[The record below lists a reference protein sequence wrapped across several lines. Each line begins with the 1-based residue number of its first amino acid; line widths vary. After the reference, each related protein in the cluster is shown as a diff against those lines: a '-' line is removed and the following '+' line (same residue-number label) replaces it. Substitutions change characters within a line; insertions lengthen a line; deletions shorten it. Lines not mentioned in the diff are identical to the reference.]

1 MKIVVLP
8 GDGIG
13 KDVASSAAD
22 VLKEV
27 VPDIELDYALIG
39 GCAYDVTCT
48 PLPEETIDKVKKA
61 DAVFLGA
68 VGGHK
73 WDRLDYNLRPETGL
87 LKIRSHMKVFAN
99 LRPIKVFKPLLD
111 SSPLKRDIIDGIDL
125 VIVRELTGG
134 IYFGTPK
141 GIELRNGVYAGY
153 NTLVYTV
160 PEIERVAKIAFSLAE
175 KRDKMLTSVDKANVL
190 ESSKLWRDTIE
201 RVSKDYPGVELNHM
215 YADNCAMQLVRD
227 PKQFDVILTQNMFGD
242 ILSDEASVIAGS
254 LGMLPSGSIG
264 DGPGLYE
271 PVHGSAPDISGT
283 DMANPIGAIMSAA
296 MMLRYSFGM
305 EGNAD
310 MIEKAIECVL
320 SRGIR
325 TPDIA
330 FRAKEMV
337 GTKKMTEYIID
348 EIGRI

>member
-13 KDVASSAAD
+13 KDVANSAAD
-22 VLKEV
+22 VLKEIV
-27 VPDIELDYALIG
+27 HDIELDYALIG
-39 GCAYDVTCT
+39 GCAYDATGT
-48 PLPEETIDKVKKA
+48 PLPDETIDKVKKA
-61 DAVFLGA
+61 DAVLMGA
-68 VGGHK
+68 VGGAK
-73 WDRLDYNLRPETGL
+73 WDKLDYNLKPEAGL

-141 GIELRNGVYAGY
+141 GIEQRDGVYAGY
-153 NTLVYTV
+153 NTLIYTT
-160 PEIERVAKIAFSLAE
+160 PEIERVARIAFSLAE
-175 KRDKMLTSVDKANVL
+175 KRDMRLTSVDKANVL
-190 ESSKLWRDTIE
+190 ESSKLWRDTVNKIAD
-201 RVSKDYPGVELNHM
+201 DYPNVEVNHI
-215 YADNCAMQLVRD
+215 YVDNCAMQLIRD
-227 PKQFDVILTQNMFGD
+227 PRQFDVILTQNLFGD
-242 ILSDEASVIAGS
+242 ILSDEASMVAGS

-264 DGPGLYE
+264 DGHGLYE
-271 PVHGSAPDISGT
+271 PVHGSAPDIAGT

-296 MMLRYSFGM
+296 MMLRHSFDM
-305 EGNAD
+305 KGNAD
-310 MIEKAIECVL
+310 QIECAIDRVL

-330 FRAKEMV
+330 FGAKEIV
-337 GTKKMTEYIID
+337 GTKKMTGYIID
-348 EIGRI
+348 EIGGI

>member
-1 MKIVVLP
+1 MKVLVLP

-13 KDVASSAAD
+13 EDVANSAAD
-22 VLKEV
+22 VLREIT
-27 VPDIELDYALIG
+27 PDIELDYALIG
-39 GCAYDVTCT
+39 GCAYDATGT
-48 PLPEETIDKVKKA
+48 PLPDETIDKVKKA
-61 DAVFLGA
+61 DAVLMGA
-68 VGGHK
+68 VGGAK
-73 WDRLDYNLRPETGL
+73 WDKLDYNLKPEAGL

-125 VIVRELTGG
+125 IIVRELTGG
-134 IYFGTPK
+134 IYFGTPR
-141 GIELRNGVYAGY
+141 GIEQRNDVYTGY

-160 PEIERVAKIAFSLAE
+160 PEIERVARIAFSLAE
-175 KRDKMLTSVDKANVL
+175 KRDMRLTSVDKANVL
-190 ESSKLWRDTIE
+190 ESSKLWRDTVDKIAD
-201 RVSKDYPGVELNHM
+201 DYPNVEVNHI
-215 YADNCAMQLVRD
+215 YVDNCAMQLIRD
-227 PKQFDVILTQNMFGD
+227 PRQFDVILTQNLFGD
-242 ILSDEASVIAGS
+242 ILSDEASMIAGS

-283 DMANPIGAIMSAA
+283 DAANPIGAIMSAA
-296 MMLRYSFGM
+296 MMLRYSFDM
-305 EGNAD
+305 KGNAD
-310 MIEKAIECVL
+310 QIECAIDRVL

-330 FRAKEMV
+330 FGAKEIV

-348 EIGRI
+348 EIGEV